1 MSAIPYGVVGAIL
14 GHLLTGRDLSM
25 LSIIGILAA
34 TGVVVN
40 DSLVL
45 VKFVNEDRESGTDAR
60 VAVERAGALRFRAI
74 ALTSL
79 TTFAGL
85 TPIMLEQSL
94 QAQFLIPMATSLAF
108 GVLFAT
114 AATLLLIPAHY
125 MILEDLRLAIE
136 QWRKR

>member
-1 MSAIPYGVVGAIL
+1 MGA
-14 GHLLTGRDLSM
+14 GS
-25 LSIIGILAA
+25 
-34 TGVVVN
+34 
-40 DSLVL
+40 
-45 VKFVNEDRESGTDAR
+45 
-60 VAVERAGALRFRAI
+60 LRFRAI

-85 TPIMLEQSL
+85 TPIMLERSL

-125 MILEDLRLAIE
+125 MILEDLRRGLE
-136 QWRKR
+136 HWRK